1 MEAQTASFVKH
12 YGFRFPRLSLWVA
25 SCSCEQATLISTREV
40 PDAESLRYLWREA
53 NTLSCGIQREL
64 GTVETQAPGLIE
76 LKKLEVVGE
85 VGQTFHL
92 AGVRK

>member
-1 MEAQTASFVKH
+1 M
-12 YGFRFPRLSLWVA
+12 
-25 SCSCEQATLISTREV
+25 ATLISTREV

-64 GTVETQAPGLIE
+64 GTQAPGLIE
-76 LKKLEVVGE
+76 LRKVEVVGE
-85 VGQTFHL
+85 LGQTFHL

>member
-1 MEAQTASFVKH
+1 M
-12 YGFRFPRLSLWVA
+12 
-25 SCSCEQATLISTREV
+25 ATLISTREV

-64 GTVETQAPGLIE
+64 GTQAPGLIE
-76 LKKLEVVGE
+76 LRKVEVVVE
-85 VGQTFHL
+85 LGQTFHL